1 MLTGIY
7 SAASGMIIQQRVQDV
22 LSQNMAGA
30 HMPGFKREEVVVRSF
45 PDVMLTETYRGL
57 SKSTDKPRY
66 NHVIGRLGTG
76 AGVDWTYVDHSGGQ
90 MKYTGNQN
98 DISIFG
104 EGYFAVQTPDGTR
117 FTRSGDFMVDKEG
130 FLVTPQGHFAM
141 GQGVNNNNQKGPI
154 QVGVNEFHVNHFGE
168 IYAQQPDQN
177 GVMRDVL
184 IDQMVVADFA
194 DKDKLFREQGNLYRV
209 EEGDQNNII
218 IPDNYRIA
226 QGYVEQSNASITTEM
241 VKMIDSYR
249 IFEASSR
256 VLRAQD
262 QTLRQTVNEV
272 GRAQ

>member
-7 SAASGMIIQQRVQDV
+7 SAASGMIIQERVQDV
-22 LSQNMAGA
+22 LAQNMSGA
-30 HMPGFKREEVVVRSF
+30 MMPGFKREEVVVRSF
-45 PDVMLTETYRGL
+45 PDVMLSETYRGL

-90 MKYTGNQN
+90 MKYTGNPS

-130 FLVTPQGHFAM
+130 YLITPQGHYLM

-154 QVGVNEFHVNHFGE
+154 QVGVNQYYVNHFGE
-168 IYAQQPDQN
+168 IYTQQADQN

-184 IDQMVVADFA
+184 IDQIAVADFA

-209 EEGDQNNII
+209 EEGDQDNII

-226 QGYVEQSNASITTEM
+226 QGYVEQSNSTITSEM
-241 VKMIDSYR
+241 VKMIDSFR

-262 QTLRQTVNEV
+262 QTLRRTVNDV
-272 GRAQ
+272 GRPQ